1 MLKKK
6 VRSLNSNERFEEWTQ
21 EVEGCRWDLLLNREI
36 WRSNKAEIGK
46 RQQEHIFMVQ
56 VNSRTNMELEYWR
69 KRINWA
75 DVGERLLPPLGVC
88 GP

>member
-21 EVEGCRWDLLLNREI
+21 EVEGCRWDLLLNSEI

-46 RQQEHIFMVQ
+46 RQQEHIFMGA
-56 VNSRTNMELEYWR
+56 R
-69 KRINWA
+69 KFENEHG
-75 DVGERLLPPLGVC
+75 VGILAKTYQLDRC
-88 GP
+88 